1 MFKRLKDRL
10 AEVGEEVKKDPR
22 FVNSLASVNQLAH
35 QVEKILQM
43 SKVNLLNLQR
53 GSSCVFKPTWLR
65 SISFKKNSGYFW
77 LISVTVVFGW
87 FFSFIL
93 FRKVCRGLI
102 KKVFFDFVA
111 FVSAVK
117 GTRTGDWTDGIWP
130 LSHNWMYPKAW
141 NYSKFFILVI
151 FFQTYSAI
159 SKNENSGSRE
169 SLPSQFP
176 ATGSTDLDN
185 GSSGHRRTFSDQ
197 ARSLLR
203 ISIRFNL
210 VSLLNAAYQP
220 SAQIAEKLTFAVVT
234 VQWLAWLPCHLKVMD
249 WIRFLIPS
257 IIIFSWEPAVWIGL
271 VSSDSER
278 DFKGWRD

>member
-1 MFKRLKDRL
+1 MPCHGNVKSRKLYPTGNLTDR
-10 AEVGEEVKKDPR
+10 
-22 FVNSLASVNQLAH
+22 
-35 QVEKILQM
+35 
-43 SKVNLLNLQR
+43 
-53 GSSCVFKPTWLR
+53 
-65 SISFKKNSGYFW
+65 
-77 LISVTVVFGW
+77 
-87 FFSFIL
+87 
-93 FRKVCRGLI
+93 
-102 KKVFFDFVA
+102 
-111 FVSAVK
+111 
-117 GTRTGDWTDGIWP
+117 IWP

-141 NYSKFFILVI
+141 NYSKFFIRVL

>member
-1 MFKRLKDRL
+1 MF
-10 AEVGEEVKKDPR
+10 
-22 FVNSLASVNQLAH
+22 SS
-35 QVEKILQM
+35 
-43 SKVNLLNLQR
+43 QR
-53 GSSCVFKPTWLR
+53 GSDLFRLKKIRDIFDWFLSRLFSADFSRFFCSETFVEVWLKNPF
-65 SISFKKNSGYFW
+65 SISCLPWKGREP
-77 LISVTVVFGW
+77 VTV
-87 FFSFIL
+87 
-93 FRKVCRGLI
+93 
-102 KKVFFDFVA
+102 DM
-111 FVSAVK
+111 
-117 GTRTGDWTDGIWP
+117 TDGIQP
-130 LSHNWMYPKAW
+130 LFNVWMYPKLEIIQ
-141 NYSKFFILVI
+141 NSSFVS